1 MIEFKKLASFRSVAE
16 FRNYLKSLHVDFDL
30 ADSPQTGANSA
41 FTKPLE
47 YVSGITGKKKIIGNR
62 WAILPMEGWDCL
74 PNGAPS
80 DLATRR
86 WHRFAVSGAK
96 VLFGCEAAAVMP
108 QGKANTRQMFVNRDS
123 YQAIGKLRQE
133 VLELHRN
140 KFGSGDDP
148 YIGLQL
154 THSGRFCKPN
164 DDKKLESKTAY
175 AHPLLDK
182 KFHCGPQNVLTDG
195 EVEGIIEKFIDAAK
209 MAKEAGFDFVDIKQ
223 AHGYLGHEFLS
234 AKIREGKFG
243 GSFENRTRFFR
254 SIVEGI
260 KKEVSDLDI
269 AMRLSLSDCF
279 PFEKGP
285 DGTGKP
291 MDWPEGENYPFAFG
305 GDGTGKGAGLEETF
319 QFIELAYSLGLRMI
333 CATVGSPYYNPHIQR
348 PAAFAVSDGYLP
360 PEDPILGVARQIRI
374 VAETK
379 KRFPNILLIG
389 SGYTYLQEFL
399 PLVGEWV
406 LQNQRADMIGIG
418 RMVLAYPEIC
428 TDYLAGKE
436 LRKNLIC
443 RTFGDCTNAP
453 RAGLVSGCYPLDD
466 HYKNRQDAVALK
478 ELKKKNQSGK

>member
-1 MIEFKKLASFRSVAE
+1 MTEFKKPASFRSSSE
-16 FRNYLKSLHVDFDL
+16 FRDYLRSLKINFDL
-30 ADSPQTGANSA
+30 ADEARSGSDSEFA
-41 FTKPLE
+41 KPFE
-47 YVSGITGKKKIIGNR
+47 YVSGITGRKKIIGNR

-74 PNGAPS
+74 PSGAPS
-80 DLATRR
+80 DLAIRR

-96 VLFGCEAAAVMP
+96 VLFGCEAVAVMRE
-108 QGKANTRQMFVNRDS
+108 GKANTRQMCINSES
-123 YQAIGKLRQE
+123 YQAIGKLRE
-133 VLELHRN
+133 DVLELHRN
-140 KFGSGDDP
+140 KFGTGDDP
-148 YIGLQL
+148 YIGIQL

-195 EVEGIIEKFIDAAK
+195 EVEGIIEKFIAAAQ
-209 MAKEAGFDFVDIKQ
+209 MAREAGFDFVDIKQ

-243 GSFENRTRFFR
+243 GSFDNRTRFFR

-260 KKEVSDLDI
+260 KREVPGIDI
-269 AMRLSLSDCF
+269 AMRLSLTDRF
-279 PFEKGP
+279 PYEKGP

-291 MDWPEGENYPFAFG
+291 MDWPEGEEYPFAFG
-305 GDGTGKGAGLEETF
+305 GDGTGFGSDTEETF
-319 QFIELAYSLGLRMI
+319 RFIELAYSLGLRMI
-333 CATVGSPYYNPHIQR
+333 CASVGSPYYNPHTQR

-360 PEDPILGVARQIRI
+360 PEDPLLGVARQIQI

-379 KRFPNILLIG
+379 KRFPGIKLIG

-406 LQNQRADMIGIG
+406 LQNQMADMIGIG
-418 RMVLAYPEIC
+418 RMVLSYPEIGA
-428 TDYLAGKE
+428 DYLAGRP
-436 LRKNLIC
+436 LQKNKIC

-453 RAGLVSGCYPLDD
+453 RAGLVSGCYPLDE
-466 HYKNRQDAVALK
+466 HYKNRQDALVLK
-478 ELKKKNQSGK
+478 DLKKQNQSSK